1 MIRNKKN
8 LVTNMKPSKIMSDLV
23 SLPHNKTNHDVLTKM
38 KQLST
43 LRKKKS
49 NFAIFGLMFDKPSTT
64 CL

>member
-43 LRKKKS
+43 LRKK
-49 NFAIFGLMFDKPSTT
+49 NPTLQYLD
-64 CL
+64 